1 MNPEAAVQIKEDGV
15 RGRCRVAKACDVD
28 WERVT
33 HWRWD
38 KQPDAGEAEPKQPE
52 QMSYKECVAERQ
64 RIKAEL
70 TRMQAAL
77 SAAKRSQDNLAIDNW
92 GHRIQALTQR
102 ASTAS
107 RATCASFANLR
118 GALVNADADRNDRLL
133 RMSEVTAM
141 TGLSKAMI
149 YRLISQQRFPAQ
161 YKPGGFASRWRE
173 VEIIAW
179 RESQRKDSRPPNLA
193 AADIKVTAN
202 MYASTRARDGT
213 SLDRYAIC
221 PRRGVRN
228 GRDAKR

>member
-1 MNPEAAVQIKEDGV
+1 MSEAQKSRSWTKHFGLPQVPIVIMNPEAVVQIKEDGV

-52 QMSYKECVAERQ
+52 EMSYKECVAERQ

-102 ASTAS
+102 ASAVKLRQHETRQ
-107 RATCASFANLR
+107 RANR
-118 GALVNADADRNDRLL
+118 DALKQAAEDILPSDLL
-133 RMSEVTAM
+133 RKLYERAN
-141 TGLSKAMI
+141 AI
-149 YRLISQQRFPAQ
+149 
-161 YKPGGFASRWRE
+161 E
-173 VEIIAW
+173 
-179 RESQRKDSRPPNLA
+179 ESMLR
-193 AADIKVTAN
+193 
-202 MYASTRARDGT
+202 
-213 SLDRYAIC
+213 
-221 PRRGVRN
+221 
-228 GRDAKR
+228 